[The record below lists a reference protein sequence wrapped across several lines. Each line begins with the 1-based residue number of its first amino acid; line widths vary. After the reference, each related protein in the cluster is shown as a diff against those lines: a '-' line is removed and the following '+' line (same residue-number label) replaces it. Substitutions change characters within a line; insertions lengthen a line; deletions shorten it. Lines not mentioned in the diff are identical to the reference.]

1 MTDSSTRS
9 FLSTL
14 LFCLSICWVMW
25 AAACASGVDQTQSG
39 ADQTQWIRIGMTTK
53 EEVVAR
59 YGEPDFVEMR
69 ADGAVATYRPT
80 ASKQSAP
87 RVEIPTVQP
96 GPFGTA
102 TTKMQPVEPG
112 LGAEGVAGGKHARI
126 RKEIRIRYDA
136 QGTVQEVM
144 E

>member
-9 FLSTL
+9 FVSILPS
-14 LFCLSICWVMW
+14 CLSICLVMW
-25 AAACASGVDQTQSG
+25 TAACASSVDQTQIG
-39 ADQTQWIRIGMTTK
+39 ADQTQWIRVGLTTK
-53 EEVVAR
+53 EDVVAR

-80 ASKQSAP
+80 AMKQSAP

-112 LGAEGVAGGKHARI
+112 LGTEDIGGGKHARI
-126 RKEIRIRYDA
+126 KKEIRIRYDA
-136 QGTVQEVM
+136 QGIVREVI

>member
-1 MTDSSTRS
+1 MTDSSTPSS
-9 FLSTL
+9 FSILLSCLGSCWL
-14 LFCLSICWVMW
+14 LWM
-25 AAACASGVDQTQSG
+25 AGCASGVDQTQSG
-39 ADQTQWIRIGMTTK
+39 ADQAQWIRVGMTTK
-53 EEVVAR
+53 QEVVAR

-112 LGAEGVAGGKHARI
+112 LGAEDVAGGKHARI

-136 QGTVQEVM
+136 QGIVQEVM